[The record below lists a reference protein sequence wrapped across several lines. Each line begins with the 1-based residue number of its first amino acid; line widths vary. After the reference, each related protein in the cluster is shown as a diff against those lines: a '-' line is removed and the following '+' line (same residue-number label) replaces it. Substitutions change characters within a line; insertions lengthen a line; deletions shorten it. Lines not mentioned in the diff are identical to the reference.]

1 MITASSIPES
11 LKSDRNV
18 APFIARSVELA
29 EVNPVV
35 SYYCKLYVL
44 EHILTEKLH
53 QSNKDVEG
61 FTIALLDDT
70 EALKASPDDESV
82 HRVLASRQLSID
94 FVFVFAFKLYNSC
107 LEDLS
112 NYDGTKPR
120 LAQKLR
126 ATINFWSLFP
136 LFAGDSG
143 DPIDYAKTSGDQAD
157 SEDSFLAFTRE
168 KLKTLKYQL
177 SRLLKDE
184 VPVKGEEKEFEE
196 FADKSVEN
204 GEDLEDC
211 DTNAGDFNENG
222 AAGIEGRSEG
232 DSAANTRPEHEKSDD
247 IDSDNDMDSQSGFTL
262 PEPPQT
268 NPQIDLDEENDGNS
282 GFTLPGA
289 PKFDPSK
296 NTDPADSDIHLPG
309 APKLLPDDDLT
320 TVNKNS
326 SIKVFQPKNGENT
339 KSTPVRPQSSS
350 QRSASS
356 NVVHVT
362 KDTLHTIVDTTEQI
376 GKIQKHAKFAIS
388 ALNYEDLGTAEA
400 ELIKGL
406 ELLRSIK
413 EKS

>member
-53 QSNKDVEG
+53 QSNKDVEV

-82 HRVLASRQLSID
+82 HHVLASRQLSID

-112 NYDGTKPR
+112 NYDGAKAR

-143 DPIDYAKTSGDQAD
+143 DPIDYAKTSGGQAN

-168 KLKTLKYQL
+168 KVKTLKYQL

-184 VPVKGEEKEFEE
+184 VPVKGEEKELEE
-196 FADKSVEN
+196 FAIKSVEN
-204 GEDLEDC
+204 GEDFEEIE
-211 DTNAGDFNENG
+211 TNAGNLNE
-222 AAGIEGRSEG
+222 AGSESTEGRSEG
-232 DSAANTRPEHEKSDD
+232 DSAANTRLEHGKNDD
-247 IDSDNDMDSQSGFTL
+247 IDSESGFTL
-262 PEPPQT
+262 PKPPQT
-268 NPQIDLDEENDGNS
+268 IPSIDSGEENDDNS

-296 NTDPADSDIHLPG
+296 NANPADNDIHLSG

-326 SIKVFQPKNGENT
+326 SIKVFPPKNGEKTN
-339 KSTPVRPQSSS
+339 STPVRPQSSS
-350 QRSASS
+350 QRSTSS

-413 EKS
+413 DKS